1 MKIFIVRHASAVE
14 RFSWN
19 GDDID
24 RPLDDEGSNQSLM
37 IAKYFSDTEIS
48 SIFVVRL

>member
-1 MKIFIVRHASAVE
+1 MKIFVVRHASAVE

-19 GDDID
+19 GDDTD
-24 RPLDDEGSNQSLM
+24 RPLDENGSNQSLM

-48 SIFVVRL
+48 SIF